1 MKEYEIRIFKDQSDY
16 ENRITCFVDFLY
28 GSEEEAIERAKFLV
42 KKFNVINWEV
52 LESTL
57 K

>member
-28 GSEEEAIERAKFLV
+28 GSEEEAIERAKFLA
-42 KKFNVINWEV
+42 KKFSVVNWEV